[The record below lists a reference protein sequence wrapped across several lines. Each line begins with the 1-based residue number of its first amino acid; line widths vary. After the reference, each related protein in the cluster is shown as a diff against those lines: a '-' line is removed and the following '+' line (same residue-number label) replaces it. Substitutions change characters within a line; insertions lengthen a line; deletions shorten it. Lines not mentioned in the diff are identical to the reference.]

1 MFYPSPLNSGST
13 PSKQTH
19 CMLCPLH
26 IVDQVEEALEQLSTV
41 GGVSVFRE
49 DVAGSLYGFEYA
61 VTFEPWG
68 GNDIEH
74 FLNYGDM
81 PAILVRSTPT
91 KLQLSNWRFVAHD
104 RSYYQAGKVVR
115 SR

>member
-1 MFYPSPLNSGST
+1 MPILYTVDLALLLKIKHTAYHAPFD
-13 PSKQTH
+13 
-19 CMLCPLH
+19 

-61 VTFEPWG
+61 VIFQPWG
-68 GNDIEH
+68 GHDLEH

-81 PAILVRSTPT
+81 PAILVRSEPT
-91 KLQLSNWRFVAHD
+91 KLQLIAGVLFPP
-104 RSYYQAGKVVR
+104 RSCRLAYTW
-115 SR
+115 